1 MTIRTIKKETSD
13 SSSCPPISISQ
24 SHPQP
29 LEQTTWR
36 DLSSLSDPA
45 PWVLCQTLRHIQLF
59 FIPWTLLALPF
70 LPIPNSSP
78 FPFFFLCVSAC
89 NSRNIFYLEPPGTS
103 LAGIQIH
110 SVLANQKVTETKEQK
125 TYPPKIRP
133 DVST

>member
-13 SSSCPPISISQ
+13 SSFCPPISISQ

-36 DLSSLSDPA
+36 GLSSLSDPA

-70 LPIPNSSP
+70 LPILAHSH
-78 FPFFFLCVSAC
+78 FFVSAC
-89 NSRNIFYLEPPGTS
+89 NSRNIFYLEPPGTN
-103 LAGIQIH
+103 LAGIQMH